1 MQVQNYSWT
10 TVCLTI
16 TKKFDDNLENSN
28 NNNVNDK
35 DNKTNGDEDDNNDDY
50 VSNDLPRI

>member
-1 MQVQNYSWT
+1 MQNYSWT
-10 TVCLTI
+10 TVYLTI
-16 TKKFDDNLENSN
+16 TKKFNENLENSN

>member
-1 MQVQNYSWT
+1 MQVQNDSWT
-10 TVCLTI
+10 TVYLTI
-16 TKKFDDNLENSN
+16 TKKFNENLENSN

>member
-1 MQVQNYSWT
+1 MQVQNY
-10 TVCLTI
+10 LLIKI
-16 TKKFDDNLENSN
+16 TKKFNENLENSN

>member
-10 TVCLTI
+10 IVCLTI
-16 TKKFDDNLENSN
+16 TKKFNENLENSN